1 MTDLPD
7 LQVHGNLPELVSPVL
22 VVALKGWI
30 DAAESAAEAT
40 SAIESQMDPFPVA
53 SYNSDVFIDFR
64 ARRPTMEI
72 RDGRNTHLDW
82 PSIEIFS
89 GHDANGRDIL
99 LLTGSEPDSAWHRF
113 SAATVELG
121 RRLGVSMMVG
131 LGAYP
136 FPTPHSRPSR
146 LSCTTPSMELVQRF
160 GFLRTSVDVPA
171 GMGAVLEHAF
181 SDAGI
186 PAITLWAQVPQYL
199 PSMSYPAASVAL
211 LDGLTEVSGL
221 QFDRRALEQE
231 SIIQRD
237 RLDRLVSR
245 NSEHAEMVT
254 KLEVAFDASQQ
265 QALPLEPGP
274 TPEPISEKDIPTA
287 DELAA
292 ELEAFLRDSN
302 PDSP

>member
-1 MTDLPD
+1 MNDLPD
-7 LQVHGNLPELVSPVL
+7 LQLHGALPELDSPIL

-30 DAAESAAEAT
+30 DAAEAAAEAV
-40 SAIESQMDPFPVA
+40 SAIEGQMDPFPLA
-53 SYNSDVFIDFR
+53 SYNTDVFIDYR

-72 RDGRNTHLDW
+72 RDGRNTRLDW
-82 PSIEIFS
+82 PSIDMYS
-89 GHDANGRDIL
+89 GHDANGRDIV

-113 SAATVELG
+113 AVATGEIS

-136 FPTPHSRPSR
+136 FPTPHTRASR
-146 LSCTTPSMELVQRF
+146 LSATTPSLEMIQKY

-171 GMGAVLEHAF
+171 GMGAVLEHTLT
-181 SDAGI
+181 DLGI

-199 PSMSYPAASVAL
+199 PAMSYPAASVAL
-211 LDGLTEVSGL
+211 LDGLTEVCGV

-231 SIIQRD
+231 AIIQRD
-237 RLDRLVSR
+237 RLDRLVAR
-245 NSEHAEMVT
+245 NSEHAEMVG
-254 KLEVAFDASQQ
+254 KLEQAFDASLQQ
-265 QALPLEPGP
+265 PLPLEPGP
-274 TPEPISEKDIPTA
+274 EPLTESDIPTP

-302 PDSP
+302 PDAP

>member
-7 LQVHGNLPELVSPVL
+7 LHVHGDLPDLKSPVL

-30 DAAESAAEAT
+30 DAAESAAEAI
-40 SAIESQMDPFPVA
+40 SAIEGQMDPFPLA
-53 SYNSDVFIDFR
+53 SYNSDVFIDYR

-72 RDGRNTHLDW
+72 RDGRNSHLEW
-82 PSIEIFS
+82 PSIDLYS
-89 GHDANGRDIL
+89 GHDANGRDIVL
-99 LLTGSEPDSAWHRF
+99 LVGSEPDSAWHRF
-113 SAATVELG
+113 STTTVEFAS
-121 RRLGVSMMVG
+121 RLGVSMMVG

-136 FPTPHSRPSR
+136 FPTPHTRPSR

-171 GMGAVLEHAF
+171 GMGAVLEQAF
-181 SDAGI
+181 SDVGT
-186 PAITLWAQVPQYL
+186 PAITLWAHVPQYL
-199 PSMSYPAASVAL
+199 PSMSYPAASMAL
-211 LDGLTEVSGL
+211 LDGLTEVCGI

-245 NSEHAEMVT
+245 NSEHAEMVS
-254 KLEVAFDASQQ
+254 KLEEAFDASQQ

-274 TPEPISEKDIPTA
+274 APEPISEKDIPTA